1 MWASF
6 NEIGWVEIA
15 AQLTVEFLLQ
25 NIMLV
30 YFWELLQQHLKGYR
44 MFLEK
49 SWVSENFRRVSK
61 SRRSKLES
69 RNLELAKYNARL
81 GISNFEIDSPSLAN
95 QAKVLISLNRHKITA
110 TTTAKQ
116 RATERYTSVV
126 IVSRW
131 DF

>member
-1 MWASF
+1 M
-6 NEIGWVEIA
+6 V
-15 AQLTVEFLLQ
+15 
-25 NIMLV
+25 
-30 YFWELLQQHLKGYR
+30 
-44 MFLEK
+44 LEK

-61 SRRSKLES
+61 SWRSKLES
-69 RNLELAKYNARL
+69 RNLELAKKKKNA
-81 GISNFEIDSPSLAN
+81 FEIESPSLAN

-116 RATERYTSVV
+116 RATERYSSVV